1 MESNLFSSLG
11 KTQSK
16 KSTGKTKKMKSS
28 AVPKKVSFE
37 DEEFD
42 EQEQELMREINKGL
56 AANNTTTKPSPSS
69 PPASTKPQ
77 SKENDTKQKS
87 TYVDLLHIL
96 YI

>member
-16 KSTGKTKKMKSS
+16 KSTGKPKKIKSS
-28 AVPKKVSFE
+28 VPKKVSFE

-56 AANNTTTKPSPSS
+56 AASNATTKLSPSS
-69 PPASTKPQ
+69 PAVSTIPQ
-77 SKENDTKQKS
+77 PKENDTKQKGMFFFGAYAS
-87 TYVDLLHIL
+87 
-96 YI
+96 

>member
-16 KSTGKTKKMKSS
+16 KSTGKAKKTKNS
-28 AVPKKVSFE
+28 VPKKVSFE

-56 AANNTTTKPSPSS
+56 AATTKPSATS
-69 PPASTKPQ
+69 PPALVKPQ
-77 SKENDTKQKS
+77 PNKNETNKQKS
-87 TYVDLLHIL
+87 ML
-96 YI
+96 Y